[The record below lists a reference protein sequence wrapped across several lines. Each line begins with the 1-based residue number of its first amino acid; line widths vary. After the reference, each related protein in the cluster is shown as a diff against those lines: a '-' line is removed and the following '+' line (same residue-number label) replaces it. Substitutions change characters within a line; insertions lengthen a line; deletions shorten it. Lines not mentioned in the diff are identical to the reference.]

1 MEIREIL
8 AFASTF
14 AAMAFGF
21 GRQSA
26 EIRTL
31 RRDVDNIG
39 KMHRETLDLLSDV
52 DRKLVRLDERMNA
65 LREYQQ

>member
-1 MEIREIL
+1 MAIREIM
-8 AFASTF
+8 AFATTF

-31 RRDVDNIG
+31 RRDTDNIA
-39 KMHRETLDLLSDV
+39 KMHRDTLDLLSDV
-52 DRKLVRLDERMNA
+52 DRKLVRLEERLNA
-65 LREYQQ
+65 LREYQ